1 MHNFYKI
8 QKIMNKNPFM
18 RTPFPDMKEVDDMSK
33 DEAGKEIELLR
44 EAIEH
49 HDYRYYIKNDPD
61 ISDNK
66 YDQLFNRLLK
76 LEKKFPDFDSD
87 VSPTKKVGA
96 SPVDELKK
104 KEHVDTMLSLNSS
117 DREEDVRDFVSF
129 VREKAENQDI
139 DFFLEP
145 KLDGLSVEVVYE
157 KGSFSY
163 GATRGDGKTGE
174 DISENVKTINSLPLK
189 LNRNK
194 EFPEFLSVRGEIYMS
209 KEGFQN
215 LNKKRIENGQEPFAN
230 ARNAAAGM
238 VRQLDPQKVADKPL
252 NIFFYEIIGSSE
264 NKIESQEQ
272 VLKRFN
278 DWGLRTNQVNK
289 KSGKFEEIVDFHKRL
304 DKKRDELSY
313 EIDGI
318 VIKLDDR
325 ELREKLGTRHRS
337 PRWAFAWKFE
347 PQKEI
352 TILRD
357 IIVQVGRTGIL
368 TPVALL
374 DPVEVGGVT
383 VSRATLHNEDEV
395 KNKDVLPGDKVRVI
409 RAGDVIPE
417 VAERVEKQ
425 KGKRG
430 KPFEMPEKCPACN
443 TQVVR
448 EGAYV
453 VCPAG
458 LSCKA
463 QLKGSLSH
471 FASRDAMNIENLGDK
486 IIEELVE
493 RGMIEAIPDLYN
505 LEADDFKKLAGFAE
519 KSSQKLYEAIQSSK
533 NPQLS
538 VFLYSLGIRHVGK
551 HIARV
556 LTGKFNSLDEI
567 VDASYEELENI
578 QEIGPEIAESIFNF
592 FNNKDN
598 LKMID
603 ELKRS
608 GVNIRQEKKSGSK
621 ALDGKTFVLTGEL
634 DEFTRSEAEEKIE
647 SMGGRTTSSVS
658 DNTDYLI
665 VGKSP
670 GSKLDEAKKRNVEI
684 LDEKKF
690 KKLIT

>member
-1 MHNFYKI
+1 MS
-8 QKIMNKNPFM
+8 KNPFM
-18 RTPFPDMKEVDDMSK
+18 RTPFTDMKDVDDMSK
-33 DEAGKEIELLR
+33 NEAGKEIELLR

-49 HDYRYYIKNDPD
+49 HDYQYYIKNDPD

-66 YDQLFNRLLK
+66 YDQLFNRLIK
-76 LEKKFPDFDSD
+76 LEEKFPDFDSD

-104 KEHVDTMLSLNSS
+104 KKHVDTMLSLNSS
-117 DREEDVRDFVSF
+117 NREEDVRDFISF
-129 VREKAENQDI
+129 VREKADNQDI

-157 KGSFSY
+157 KGVFSY

-189 LNRNK
+189 LKRNK
-194 EFPEFLSVRGEIYMS
+194 KFPEFISVRGEIYIS
-209 KEGFQN
+209 KEGFQD

-252 NIFFYEIIGSSE
+252 DIFFYEIIYS
-264 NKIESQEQ
+264 NIDKIESHRD
-272 VLKRFN
+272 VLKQFSK
-278 DWGLRTNQVNK
+278 WGLRINHENK
-289 KSGKFEEIVDFHKRL
+289 KCNKLEEITDFHESL
-304 DKKRDELSY
+304 GNKRDELSY

-325 ELREKLGTRHRS
+325 KLREKLGTRDRS

-352 TILRD
+352 TVLRD

-395 KNKDVLPGDKVRVI
+395 KKKDVRPGDKVRVI

-430 KPFEMPEKCPACN
+430 KPFKMPEKCPVCN
-443 TQVVR
+443 TGVVR

-471 FASRDAMNIENLGDK
+471 FASRDGMNIENLGDK

-493 RGMIEAIPDLYN
+493 RGMVENIPDLYH
-505 LEADDFKKLAGFAE
+505 LEAGDLKKLEGFAE
-519 KSSQKLYEAIQSSK
+519 KSSKKLYDAIQSSK
-533 NPQLS
+533 SVRLS

-551 HIARV
+551 HVARV
-556 LTGKFNSLDEI
+556 LAGKYGSLDEI
-567 VDASYEELENI
+567 AGANYQDLENI
-578 QEIGPEIAESIFNF
+578 PEIGPEIAESISNF
-592 FNNKDN
+592 FDNKDN
-598 LKMID
+598 LRMID
-603 ELKRS
+603 ELKKS
-608 GVNIRQEKKSGSK
+608 GVKIRQEESTGSK
-621 ALDGKTFVLTGEL
+621 TLDGKTFVLTGEL
-634 DEFTRSEAEEKIE
+634 EGLTRSQAEEKIE
-647 SMGGRTTSSVS
+647 SLGGRATSGVS
-658 DNTDYLI
+658 DNTDYL
-665 VGKSP
+665 VKGKDP
-670 GSKLDEAKKRNVEI
+670 GSKLDEARKRKVKI
-684 LDEKKF
+684 IDEKQF
-690 KKLIT
+690 KKMIS